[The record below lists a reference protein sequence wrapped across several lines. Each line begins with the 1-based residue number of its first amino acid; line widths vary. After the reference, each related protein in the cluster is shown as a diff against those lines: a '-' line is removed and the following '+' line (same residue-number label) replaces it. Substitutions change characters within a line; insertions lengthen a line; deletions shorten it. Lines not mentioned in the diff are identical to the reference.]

1 MLLDKLQS
9 IYERFQYLEERM
21 SDPSVVNNMDDY
33 SKISKE
39 YKDLKEIVEVY
50 LVYKKKTTEFEQAK
64 AMLSD
69 VDLME
74 IAQMEYDQVKP
85 ELEALEEDLKVL
97 LIPRDPEDSKDVIF
111 EIRSGTGGDEASIFA
126 GDLYRMYTRYF
137 DTHGLKYEVL
147 DVNEGN
153 VGGYNKIVLEV
164 TGENVYGKLKFESGA
179 HRVQEYLKQK
189 LKEGSYL
196 CFYSCCNAKNGIGRG
211 QYK

>member
-111 EIRSGTGGDEASIFA
+111 EIRSGTGGDEASI
-126 GDLYRMYTRYF
+126 L
-137 DTHGLKYEVL
+137 
-147 DVNEGN
+147 
-153 VGGYNKIVLEV
+153 
-164 TGENVYGKLKFESGA
+164 
-179 HRVQEYLKQK
+179 RVIYIECTQDIL
-189 LKEGSYL
+189 
-196 CFYSCCNAKNGIGRG
+196 IHMV
-211 QYK
+211 